1 MKKVGAVIGGEQSGH
16 IIFSNNGYSGDG
28 ILTSL
33 FLLCI
38 IKESNLK
45 MSEISNLFKK
55 IPQKLVNLKLKN
67 WPDKILLDTKLK
79 QKVNNYLLDK
89 NYLTDILIRKS
100 GTENVLRIM
109 VQCENELK
117 LNNII
122 QDISNEVKSID
133 DQKK

>member
-109 VQCENELK
+109 VQSRIKNKANDILTELVTFIKK
-117 LNNII
+117 L
-122 QDISNEVKSID
+122 DG
-133 DQKK
+133 

>member
-1 MKKVGAVIGGEQSGH
+1 
-16 IIFSNNGYSGDG
+16 
-28 ILTSL
+28 
-33 FLLCI
+33 
-38 IKESNLK
+38 

>member
-1 MKKVGAVIGGEQSGH
+1 MSG
-16 IIFSNNGYSGDG
+16 FFWK
-28 ILTSL
+28 SL
-33 FLLCI
+33 
-38 IKESNLK
+38 SV
-45 MSEISNLFKK
+45 LFKK

>member
-1 MKKVGAVIGGEQSGH
+1 M
-16 IIFSNNGYSGDG
+16 
-28 ILTSL
+28 
-33 FLLCI
+33 
-38 IKESNLK
+38 
-45 MSEISNLFKK
+45 
-55 IPQKLVNLKLKN
+55 
-67 WPDKILLDTKLK
+67 LDTKLK